1 MFQRIRFIGF
11 ALFLAATVSTP
22 AADTLL
28 TTGNSTQVLLNS
40 ASVGGWFGYRGPTTV
55 GGTSSETLAISTTHV
70 DYIQLGIDLL
80 SAPYTYGGMGF
91 TWQNAAVA
99 TDLSDYTGVCFAYAS
114 TDSLTFTLSTSTLS
128 KSTKLAAAATE
139 TVTYIPFATFG
150 WSTSNLMQQT
160 QAELTYRTSG
170 SEVIIKVYKMG
181 LGETACG
188 AVTVTSS
195 SSIAEESSSSA
206 IASSS
211 SVIEMSSSSTTVS
224 SSSAVIVPSSSS
236 TATSSSSVI
245 IASSS
250 SAIYSGDGQ
259 VIWMPSFGTRVHYDG
274 AAGGY
279 WWEYVTTGIT
289 MTPTKPT
296 TAANITTN
304 KGIITEFKVTNASTD
319 GAGVGF
325 DWNTAKTAVDI
336 SNYAGVCIE
345 YRNDVAS
352 SSMIALRQKYVT
364 DSDPKFLVALPK
376 STTTATA
383 YVPFS
388 SFALE
393 NWGTAYDQDLTL
405 SLGFQFMS
413 KKATTLGIYK
423 LGLANSADD
432 CAPMFEAALI
442 SSSSSGVVIISSS
455 SQTTTSSSSKLTES
469 SSSSGETATS
479 SSSGIIAVSSSSAYL
494 GILNTDTN
502 PDSCTLFMTN
512 LATLNSQISFYI
524 ASFCGDTDGDGVL
537 NWAEPGSAAEKKF
550 NTLTEGI
557 DLSVSIASMDNLKVA
572 SMLVIEN
579 GLVTFTVP
587 HSGSTRIDA
596 FSPLGQHL
604 TTIYNG
610 MASGTQTVIWNTARL
625 PQGTYFVSLS
635 QGTSSQTIRYTIR

>member
-11 ALFLAATVSTP
+11 ALFLTATVSTQ

-40 ASVGGWFGYRGPTTV
+40 ASIGGWFGYRGPTTV
-55 GGTSSETLAISTTHV
+55 GGTSSETLAISTTHA

-99 TDLSDYTGVCFAYAS
+99 ADLSDYTGVCFAYAS
-114 TDSLTFTLSTSTLS
+114 TDSLTFTLSTSTTS

-160 QAELTYRTSG
+160 QAELTFRTSG

-188 AVTVTSS
+188 TVTVTSS
-195 SSIAEESSSSA
+195 SSAATSSSSS
-206 IASSS
+206 IAETSSSSTIISVSSS
-211 SVIEMSSSSTTVS
+211 SVV
-224 SSSAVIVPSSSS
+224 VVPSSSS
-236 TATSSSSVI
+236 IATSSSSVI

-296 TAANITTN
+296 AAANITTS

-336 SNYAGVCIE
+336 SNYSGVCIE

-432 CAPMFEAALI
+432 CIPMFEAALI
-442 SSSSSGVVIISSS
+442 SSSSSAVVIISSS
-455 SQTTTSSSSKLTES
+455 SLTTTSSSSKLTES
-469 SSSSGETATS
+469 SSSSGQTATS

-537 NWAEPGSAAEKKF
+537 NWAEPASAAEKKF

-572 SMLVIEN
+572 PMLVIEN

-610 MASGTQTVIWNTARL
+610 MANGTQTVIWNTARL